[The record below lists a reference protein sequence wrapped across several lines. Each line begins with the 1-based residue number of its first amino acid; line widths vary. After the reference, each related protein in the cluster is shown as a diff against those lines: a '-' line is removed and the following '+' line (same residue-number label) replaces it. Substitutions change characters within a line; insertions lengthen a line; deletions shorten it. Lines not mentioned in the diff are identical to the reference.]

1 MILLTTKQFAD
12 ELGVSRQRVEKM
24 IDEGKI
30 DKKKVVYPEHRT
42 TRIWD
47 SELRKLKMKKKIKK
61 QTISTSE
68 YIGKNFGRA
77 IKKLSQIIS

>member
-61 QTISTSE
+61 QTVSTSE

-77 IKKLSQIIS
+77 IKKLS

>member
-1 MILLTTKQFAD
+1 MKLLTTKQFAE

-47 SELRKLKMKKKIKK
+47 SEVTRIKQEIKTKEISNKIKK
-61 QTISTSE
+61 NL
-68 YIGKNFGRA
+68 GGA
-77 IKKLSQIIS
+77 IKKLS

>member
-77 IKKLSQIIS
+77 IKKLS

>member
-30 DKKKVVYPEHRT
+30 DKNKVVYPEHRT

-77 IKKLSQIIS
+77 IKKLS

>member
-1 MILLTTKQFAD
+1 MQLLTTKQFAD
-12 ELGVSRQRVEKM
+12 ELGVSRQRIEKM
-24 IDEGKI
+24 IEEGKI

-77 IKKLSQIIS
+77 IKKLS